1 MWIAWIYF
9 NAERALGLLVSTKN
23 QVKFEMN
30 QNKFQKCNLYDI
42 PI

>member
-9 NAERALGLLVSTKN
+9 NAERALGLSTKN